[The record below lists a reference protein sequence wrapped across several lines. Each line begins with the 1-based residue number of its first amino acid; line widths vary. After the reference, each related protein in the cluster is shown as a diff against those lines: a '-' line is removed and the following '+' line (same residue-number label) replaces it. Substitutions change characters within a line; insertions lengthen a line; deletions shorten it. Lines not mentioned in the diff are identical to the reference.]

1 MKILT
6 RFFILIIA
14 LFFTI
19 KSSAQDM
26 RFGVFADP
34 QLSWFTSDTR
44 DFSPNGP
51 VFGFNAGFSYDRY
64 FAERYAFTT
73 GASITN
79 IGGNLLYN
87 VDDYSLST
95 RDEEY
100 PITSG
105 TNLRIRGQYVNIP
118 LGFKFKTNQIG
129 YTTIYAQLGIN
140 GYIKLKGFAWNED
153 MSINREVVE
162 NSHLKFGFI
171 SYMFGGGIEYSLGGP
186 SALQFGVIFSNG
198 MTPAFDAGHGIIT
211 IGNLALRVGVVF

>member
-19 KSSAQDM
+19 KSTAQNM

-44 DFSPNGP
+44 DFDPNGP
-51 VFGFNAGFSYDRY
+51 VFGFNAGFSFDRY
-64 FAERYAFTT
+64 FADRYAFTT
-73 GASITN
+73 GASISN

-87 VDDYSLST
+87 EDDYNLST

-100 PITSG
+100 PIIAGTS
-105 TNLRIRGQYVNIP
+105 LRIRGQYVNIP
-118 LGFKFKTNQIG
+118 LGFKFKTTQIG

-198 MTPAFDAGHGIIT
+198 MTPAFDAGHGVIT